1 MSPISNNPEVW
12 SFVSNNVSF
21 FLSNRCESG
30 SSSLLAFPFGTSL
43 ELHYISETPKM
54 VKKFITA
61 HGLSKASDRDCILV
75 MVL

>member
-1 MSPISNNPEVW
+1 MSPISNNSEVW
-12 SFVSNNVSF
+12 SFVSDNVRF

-30 SSSLLAFPFGTSL
+30 SSLLAFPFGTNL